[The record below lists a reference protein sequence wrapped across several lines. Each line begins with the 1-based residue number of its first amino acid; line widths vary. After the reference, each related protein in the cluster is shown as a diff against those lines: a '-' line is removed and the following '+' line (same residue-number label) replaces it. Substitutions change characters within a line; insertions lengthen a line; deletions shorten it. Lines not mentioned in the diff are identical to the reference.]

1 MGQRAE
7 LCTVQILLDVYF
19 VQLGQ
24 LSLFVVPKFLSP
36 VMLYC
41 AKKVSRSLANSDPL
55 SQIKNSGGGVVYK
68 WL

>member
-24 LSLFVVPKFLSP
+24 LNLFGVPKFLST

-55 SQIKNSGGGVVYK
+55 SKIKNSGGGVVYK
-68 WL
+68 